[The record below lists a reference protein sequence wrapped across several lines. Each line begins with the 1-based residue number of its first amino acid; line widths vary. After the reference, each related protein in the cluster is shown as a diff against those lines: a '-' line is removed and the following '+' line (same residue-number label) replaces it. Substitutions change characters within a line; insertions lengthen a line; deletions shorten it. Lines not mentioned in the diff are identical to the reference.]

1 MAQTSSSGKSM
12 QIKIKMEIE
21 KAMRQKRDTY
31 ICKST
36 WEENVPRVTFA
47 FM

>member
-1 MAQTSSSGKSM
+1 MAQTSSAGKSM

-21 KAMRQKRDTY
+21 KAMRQRRDTY
-31 ICKST
+31 ICEST
-36 WEENVPRVTFA
+36 REEDVPCVTFA